1 MMRIE
6 KKGNNVESKNAIEIR
21 NLSKMYKLYNRP
33 LDRLKDSLGLSRKK
47 LYKKSIMHLRM
58 LVLILEKENALVLL
72 EQTAPENPLF

>member
-1 MMRIE
+1 
-6 KKGNNVESKNAIEIR
+6 
-21 NLSKMYKLYNRP
+21 MYKLYNRP

-47 LYKKSIMHLRM
+47 LYKEHYALRM